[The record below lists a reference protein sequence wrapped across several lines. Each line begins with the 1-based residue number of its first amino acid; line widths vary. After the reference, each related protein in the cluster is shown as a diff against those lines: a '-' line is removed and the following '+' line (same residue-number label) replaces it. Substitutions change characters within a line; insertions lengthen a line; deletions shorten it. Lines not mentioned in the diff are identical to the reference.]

1 MVQASES
8 VSCAANSTGA
18 LSTPKRFAP
27 ANQVELI
34 DDVEAR
40 ARVMARLN
48 STRLAVA
55 LSFPE
60 AFAGMLAARC
70 PP

>member
-1 MVQASES
+1 MVQASELL
-8 VSCAANSTGA
+8 SCAAHSTGA
-18 LSTPKRFAP
+18 LSTPERFAP
-27 ANQVELI
+27 ANQVELV
-34 DDVEAR
+34 DDVESR
-40 ARVMARLN
+40 ASVMARLN

-60 AFAGMLAARC
+60 AFAGILAARC